1 MTVQEVFDMAIHLM
15 DEQNESTGATVTEDT
30 KEYKFRTISI
40 LNTAIPV
47 LYKYSSDYDRYGD
60 QNTVLLL
67 HEDYKNPDMEQGIPL
82 DDSLCASLLPLYLS
96 AQLLAAEN
104 ESLSAWFL
112 SRYQMV
118 FQDIRTKTAR
128 SFEPNSTPYGLF

>member
-67 HEDYKNPDMEQGIPL
+67 HEDYQNPDMEQGIPL
-82 DDSLCASLLPLYLS
+82 DDSLCASLLPL
-96 AQLLAAEN
+96 
-104 ESLSAWFL
+104 
-112 SRYQMV
+112 
-118 FQDIRTKTAR
+118 
-128 SFEPNSTPYGLF
+128 PSTPDLTAVGI